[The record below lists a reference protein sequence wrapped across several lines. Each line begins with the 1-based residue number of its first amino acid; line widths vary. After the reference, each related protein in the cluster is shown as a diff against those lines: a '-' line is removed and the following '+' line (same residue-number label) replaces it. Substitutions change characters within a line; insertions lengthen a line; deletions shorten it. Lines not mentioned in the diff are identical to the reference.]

1 MKKGKVYIVGAGPG
15 DLELITLKG
24 KRAIEEADVL
34 LYDRLINREL
44 LDFAKKEAKLIYC
57 GKQPKYHHLQQS
69 SINQLLVHYAKQGK
83 VVTRVKGGDP
93 FIYGRGGEEASAL
106 TRHGIPFEIV
116 PGVSA
121 GIAAPAYA
129 GIPVTHRGLASSF
142 AVLSGHS
149 QSLETLPWEHYVTID
164 TLIFYMGVQ
173 NLDRI
178 VEALLSHGK
187 AESTPVAII
196 EWGTTSKQKTVFGS
210 LKTICQKARLYCI
223 ANPAIIILG
232 EVVDLH
238 QELAWFH
245 PQEEESQQAFE
256 KEKLV

>member
-1 MKKGKVYIVGAGPG
+1 
-15 DLELITLKG
+15 
-24 KRAIEEADVL
+24 
-34 LYDRLINREL
+34 
-44 LDFAKKEAKLIYC
+44 
-57 GKQPKYHHLQQS
+57 
-69 SINQLLVHYAKQGK
+69 
-83 VVTRVKGGDP
+83 
-93 FIYGRGGEEASAL
+93 
-106 TRHGIPFEIV
+106 
-116 PGVSA
+116 
-121 GIAAPAYA
+121 
-129 GIPVTHRGLASSF
+129 
-142 AVLSGHS
+142 
-149 QSLETLPWEHYVTID
+149 
-164 TLIFYMGVQ
+164 MGVQ